1 MSVMNNTNG
10 RDGILSCEQMVVK
23 ALSEVGHRKA
33 LSEVEIFQH
42 MRRHFHYQIGT
53 NYSQTKLD
61 VRQVLKRGT
70 TLGTI
75 EEVKG
80 FGSWS
85 LYRIPGKKNC
95 SSESSQIGEQ
105 VDLKRKQSALH
116 DSSISPKNVSSSY
129 SLRTLVV
136 RTPFSS
142 LSQKSTVSQRTKGQE
157 QWKRSVSSSGPSSSL
172 VDPLKSS
179 KFKTPIWKKA
189 LPECP
194 PVLTPANFETPVSV
208 TTCLQSPACNI
219 KFKKIGVQS
228 GTVPSTARLHHRK
241 VAMDH
246 PAYEEMI
253 EKILTQLGERKALS
267 EADIFKYLV
276 LRFRVGS
283 DYAKI
288 KTDLKQ
294 AIRRGVIF
302 GTVKE
307 VKGYGQW
314 STCRIVKKEND
325 YLSAVSAKHTLNS
338 STPSQSILSTSSPI
352 RMPSEMKSQIR
363 TPIWKKDRRDPLNDS
378 MPSSLSLNSSFSSNL
393 STSLSSDDSFDSGYK
408 SDRDDMDGMT
418 RKTAWAKKIAAKKH
432 YLVF

>member
-53 NYSQTKLD
+53 DYSQTKLD

-105 VDLKRKQSALH
+105 VDLKRKQSAH
-116 DSSISPKNVSSSY
+116 DDSSISPKNVSSSY
-129 SLRTLVV
+129 SLRTPVV

-157 QWKRSVSSSGPSSSL
+157 QWERSVSSSGPSFSQF
-172 VDPLKSS
+172 DPLKSS

-194 PVLTPANFETPVSV
+194 PVLTPTNFETPVSV
-208 TTCLQSPACNI
+208 TSPACNI
-219 KFKKIGVQS
+219 KFKKIGVKS
-228 GTVPSTARLHHRK
+228 TVPSTARLHHRK

-307 VKGYGQW
+307 VKGYSQW
-314 STCRIVKKEND
+314 STYQIVGKEND
-325 YLSAVSAKHTLNS
+325 YLSAVSAKHMIHP
-338 STPSQSILSTSSPI
+338 STPSQNIFSKANSPM

-363 TPIWKKDRRDPLNDS
+363 TPIWKNSTPDSFNDS
-378 MPSSLSLNSSFSSNL
+378 LTSSSLSLNSSFSSNL

-408 SDRDDMDGMT
+408 SDRDDMDGMS
-418 RKTAWAKKIAAKKH
+418 RKATWAKKIAAKKH
-432 YLVF
+432 YLLF